1 MNFEAEVT
9 EMKISEV
16 ELKQSRLNM
25 EERQRRLHDAYEQ
38 NKNKSVLD
46 EYYQCMR
53 EDLVNMDR
61 DVTEADLL
69 LKNHLSRL
77 QVLTLTCL
85 PVEIVVSIEQDIQY
99 KENSTIIEYIIENL
113 SNIGALM
120 KAVNLSKEEFEL
132 IKASIS
138 K

>member
-1 MNFEAEVT
+1 
-9 EMKISEV
+9 
-16 ELKQSRLNM
+16 
-25 EERQRRLHDAYEQ
+25 
-38 NKNKSVLD
+38 
-46 EYYQCMR
+46 
-53 EDLVNMDR
+53 MD
-61 DVTEADLL
+61 TEAGLFTDLL